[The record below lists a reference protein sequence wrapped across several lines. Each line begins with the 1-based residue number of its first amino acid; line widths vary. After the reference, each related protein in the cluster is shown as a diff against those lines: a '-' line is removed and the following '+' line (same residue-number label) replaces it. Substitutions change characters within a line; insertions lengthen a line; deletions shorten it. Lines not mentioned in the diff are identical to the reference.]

1 LASLKNKSK
10 GLVFSAGANRIAPG
24 LTRKGDV
31 SKYDIGL
38 GDVACGG
45 QLDVSTSSGHA
56 TSCLTALQV
65 DLLFGLPT
73 WCQELSKRDSMKAA
87 AMAVLLGGNSST
99 GRSSGRPRNGF
110 AMTVTRT
117 VRQDVLGKKA
127 LGSRWSKEEA
137 R

>member
-1 LASLKNKSK
+1 
-10 GLVFSAGANRIAPG
+10 
-24 LTRKGDV
+24 
-31 SKYDIGL
+31 
-38 GDVACGG
+38 
-45 QLDVSTSSGHA
+45 
-56 TSCLTALQV
+56 
-65 DLLFGLPT
+65 
-73 WCQELSKRDSMKAA
+73 MKAA